1 MSLIDEIRSMRKE
14 AKSKETKLYPNTQR
28 AGILSIKDLEEGK
41 TTLRVVKH
49 ERDSMPFIPFRST
62 WLEVEESID
71 HLSRWNLDSLIKDN
85 KLEKALGVKK
95 VEDLKDISDE
105 DLRGLLIDELGA
117 DFKMVA
123 KKRIFISKLHGNPE
137 IPDVIEEYI
146 RFANKMISDITQDQ
160 DERKV
165 KRGPISGWKEKN
177 GTWHPGIMPGTS
189 YMCYVFPWELSD
201 REVKRFEM
209 WDKNMDEVEKLYAAF
224 DDPDQP
230 LTVDPFSDPFEG
242 VPLVFDK
249 VKNEKGKFDIL
260 ISDKKAPRAMNFK
273 DFVAKFALSDAEILE
288 VNEKPS
294 LSEMYT
300 NVYGRR
306 DFELALNGLQ
316 LFDEKNEMG
325 VFANDEFMS
334 IVEGIAVHYDDTEE
348 KAKEEETPKVNAKP
362 NKLVKDD
369 LEILNSKPGRVVE
382 QEKRGVAEKPAVRES
397 KATRRDELTQ
407 YIKDNNLGIRI
418 LPRHTEDEIA
428 EMIQEVEEE
437 IAMQKEAVSSG
448 SEDTPAPETEIVPN
462 SVRETSSSKNDVVDA
477 SLDKVAEFRKRM
489 EERKKDSGK

>member
-1 MSLIDEIRSMRKE
+1 MRKD

-28 AGILSIKDLEEGK
+28 AGVLSIKDLEEGK

-49 ERDSMPFIPFRST
+49 ERDTMPFVPFRST
-62 WLEVEESID
+62 WLEVEESIAT
-71 HLSRWNLDSLIKDN
+71 LSRYNLDKIIKEQ

-95 VEDLKDISDE
+95 VEDLKETPDE
-105 DLRGLLIDELGA
+105 ELRETLIEELGA
-117 DFKMVA
+117 DFKLA
-123 KKRIFISKLHGNPE
+123 TNKRIFISKLHGNPE

-146 RFANKMISDITQDQ
+146 KFANKMISDITQDQ
-160 DERKV
+160 DERKA
-165 KRGPISGWKEKN
+165 KRAPISGWKEKN

-189 YMCYVFPWELSD
+189 YMCYVFPWELAD

-224 DDPDQP
+224 DDPEEP
-230 LTVDPFSDPFEG
+230 LTVDPFSDPKEG

-249 VKNEKGKFDIL
+249 VKNDKQKFDII

-273 DFVAKFALSDAEILE
+273 DFVAKFALSDAEIAE

-334 IVEGIAVHYDDTEE
+334 IVEAIAINYDDTEE
-348 KAKEEETPKVNAKP
+348 KPTEKEEKLKVKVNKP
-362 NKLVKDD
+362 VKDD
-369 LEILNSKPGRVVE
+369 LDVLNSKPGKVVE
-382 QEKRGVAEKPAVRES
+382 QEKKLKDKPAEKVS
-397 KATRRDELTQ
+397 KVTRREELVQ
-407 YIKDNNLGIRI
+407 YIKDNELGIRV
-418 LPRHTEDEIA
+418 LPRHTDDEIA
-428 EMIQEVEEE
+428 EMIQEVEEDN
-437 IAMQKEAVSSG
+437 AKQNEAVDSG
-448 SEDTPAPETEIVPN
+448 SDSNIPEPETEIVPD
-462 SVRETSSSKNDVVDA
+462 SVRETPKPKQEAAGSSVD
-477 SLDKVAEFRKRM
+477 KIAEFRKRM
-489 EERKKDSGK
+489 EEKKKTAGK